1 MTSIRPNA
9 HYTVQLESAVRAVSI
24 YSPTSYAWFG
34 VASPKLPDNVRR
46 SFTPATARNY
56 LLYNL
61 QSKLYDS
68 FYCTGSAVTRP
79 ASVPAYTQS
88 AAPFIEQLSRANS
101 GRGFLQ
107 DGWTV
112 RALEGG
118 YVAVARPDLALWVPP
133 ELCEGHGASI
143 APGVEVGLRLPKEM
157 TALSPGYYMAM
168 GDQELGAE
176 QFGQMLRLYWN
187 VSPEGALTLT
197 RLITE
202 RLNMICVP
210 FRLKVVSSPYGFNRR
225 DTAVLYMR
233 KGNYGAL
240 RSILG
245 GIYARL
251 GDEVRT
257 GVPALTRSLAPGL
270 AMAEDPGHGESYGL
284 HRAMLV
290 AEGLVRGFEAG
301 AVEVAERLSYVEE
314 SLVEEGVDPRRP
326 YLKPGSCDDY
336 EPLPARWRATP
347 AALVAHSACSY
358 VAGTDSD
365 AFTREDYLGISRRI
379 GGQIASQAIWYDGKC
394 NWMGAISP
402 ESGSSHAGG
411 GYHALGPDLY
421 DGTSGIAIYLAELW
435 SAVGDEILR
444 RTAMGAITQALA
456 RREDSGCMDDLGL
469 YTGWPG
475 VALAAVRVGLLL
487 HEEEPVERARL
498 MLHRFNPALAKGEP
512 DLLSG
517 RAGAIVALLLLREAL
532 GEHDLL
538 DRAAVLG
545 DQLLRVAEKEQAGYS
560 WRAAARRFP
569 YNLTGFSHGTAGI
582 GYALLELH
590 AATGEL
596 KYRQG
601 AEEAFAYGRSWF
613 DREEANWPDLRSA
626 QKHTSRK
633 QLGRLSY
640 VSYWCHGAPGIG
652 LSRLRAYQL
661 LGDDLYREEAQYA
674 LETTRRAVDVTLR
687 AGAGAG
693 DFSLCHGVLG
703 LAQILLYGRQI
714 LGEQGPN
721 SDTNALVAQVARLGA
736 DQQAAAGGGHT
747 PGLMVGQAGMGLF
760 YLSLTK
766 PTTPVLFPSMWEWKN
781 TA

>member
-9 HYTVQLESAVRAVSI
+9 QYMAQLESAVRAVNI

-34 VASPKLPDNVRR
+34 APSLKLPDNVRR
-46 SFTPATARNY
+46 AFTPTTARNY

-61 QSKLYDS
+61 QSRLYDS
-68 FYCTGSAVTRP
+68 FYCTGSAVARP
-79 ASVPAYTQS
+79 VPAPAYAQG
-88 AAPFIEQLSRANS
+88 AEPFIEQLSRANR

-133 ELCEGHGASI
+133 ELCEAPQGSI
-143 APGVEVGLRLPKEM
+143 TPGMEVGLRLPKEM

-168 GDQELGAE
+168 GDRELGAE
-176 QFGQMLRLYWN
+176 HFGQMLRVYWN
-187 VSPEGALTLT
+187 VSPEGALTLM

-210 FRLKVVSSPYGFNRR
+210 FRLKVVSSPHGFNRR

-251 GDEVRT
+251 GDEVRH

-270 AMAEDPGHGESYGL
+270 ALAEDPGRGESYGL
-284 HRAMLV
+284 HKAMLV

-301 AVEVAERLSYVEE
+301 AVSVTERLSYVEE
-314 SLVEEGVDPRRP
+314 SLVESGTDPRRP

-336 EPLPARWRATP
+336 QPLPARWRAAP
-347 AALVAHSACSY
+347 VASVVHSAGVRVVGPES
-358 VAGTDSD
+358 GT
-365 AFTREDYLGISRRI
+365 FTGEDYLGISHRI
-379 GGQIASQAIWYDGKC
+379 GGQIASQAIWYGGQC
-394 NWMGAISP
+394 NWMGTNSP
-402 ESGSSHAGG
+402 ESGGSNAGG

-421 DGTSGIAIYLAELW
+421 DGTSGIALYLAELW
-435 SAVGDEILR
+435 SAVGDESLR
-444 RTAMGAITQALA
+444 RTAMGAITQALS
-456 RREDSGCMDDLGL
+456 RREASACMDDLGL

-475 VALAAVRVGLLL
+475 IALAAVRVGLLL
-487 HEEEPVERARL
+487 QEEEPVERARL
-498 MLHRFNPALAKGEP
+498 MLRRFNPRLAKGEP

-517 RAGAIVALLLLREAL
+517 SAGAIVALLLLREAL
-532 GEHDLL
+532 GEQDLL

-545 DQLLRVAEKEQAGYS
+545 DYLLRVAEKEQTGYS
-560 WRAAARRFP
+560 WRAAAHRFP

-590 AATGEL
+590 AATREAT
-596 KYRQG
+596 YRRG
-601 AEEAFAYGRSWF
+601 AEQAFAYGRSWF
-613 DREEANWPDLRSA
+613 DQEEANWPDLRSA
-626 QKHTSRK
+626 QRRTSRQ
-633 QLGRLSY
+633 QLGRLPY

-652 LSRLRAYQL
+652 LSKLRAYQL
-661 LGDDLYREEAQYA
+661 LGDDLYREEAQCA
-674 LETTRRAVDVTLR
+674 LETTRRAVDAAL
-687 AGAGAG
+687 GAGAG
-693 DFSLCHGVLG
+693 DFSLCHGVSG

-714 LGEQGPN
+714 LGQN
-721 SDTNALVAQVARLGA
+721 WLDSDTNALVAQVARLGVEH
-736 DQQAAAGGGHT
+736 QATEASGHT
-747 PGLMVGQAGMGLF
+747 PGLMVGQAGTGLF
-760 YLSLTK
+760 YLSLTN

>member
-1 MTSIRPNA
+1 M
-9 HYTVQLESAVRAVSI
+9 RAV
-24 YSPTSYAWFG
+24 
-34 VASPKLPDNVRR
+34 
-46 SFTPATARNY
+46 
-56 LLYNL
+56 
-61 QSKLYDS
+61 
-68 FYCTGSAVTRP
+68 
-79 ASVPAYTQS
+79 
-88 AAPFIEQLSRANS
+88 
-101 GRGFLQ
+101 
-107 DGWTV
+107 
-112 RALEGG
+112 EGG

-133 ELCEGHGASI
+133 ELCEAPQGSI
-143 APGVEVGLRLPKEM
+143 APGMEVGLRMPKEM

-187 VSPEGALTLT
+187 VSPEGALSLM

-210 FRLKVVSSPYGFNRR
+210 FRLKVVSSPHGFNRR
-225 DTAVLYMR
+225 DTAVLYMC
-233 KGNYGAL
+233 KGNYGAV

-251 GDEVRT
+251 GDEVRH

-270 AMAEDPGHGESYGL
+270 ALAEDPGHGESYGL

-301 AVEVAERLSYVEE
+301 AVVVEERLSYVEE
-314 SLVEEGVDPRRP
+314 SMVESGVDPRRP
-326 YLKPGSCDDY
+326 YLKAGSCDDY
-336 EPLPARWRATP
+336 EPLPARWRDTS
-347 AALVAHSACSY
+347 VAPVVHSAGEHVVRQESK
-358 VAGTDSD
+358 ALTG
-365 AFTREDYLGISRRI
+365 EDYLGISLRI
-379 GGQIASQAIWYDGKC
+379 GGEIASQAIWYEGKC

-402 ESGSSHAGG
+402 ESGSSHAGS
-411 GYHALGPDLY
+411 GYHTLGSDLY
-421 DGTSGIAIYLAELW
+421 DGTSGIALYLAELW
-435 SAVGDEILR
+435 AAMGDETLR

-456 RREDSGCMDDLGL
+456 RREDSACMDDLGL

-498 MLHRFNPALAKGEP
+498 MLHKFNPALAKGEP

-517 RAGAIVALLLLREAL
+517 SAGAIVALLLLREAL
-532 GEHDLL
+532 GEEELL

-545 DQLLRVAEKEQAGYS
+545 DQLLRIAEKEDTGYS
-560 WRAAARRFP
+560 WRAVVHRFP

-582 GYALLELH
+582 AYALLELH
-590 AATGEL
+590 AATREE

-613 DREEANWPDLRSA
+613 DREEGNWPDLRSA
-626 QKHTSRK
+626 QKRTPRR
-633 QLGRLSY
+633 QLGRLPY
-640 VSYWCHGAPGIG
+640 VSYWCHGAPGVG
-652 LSRLRAYQL
+652 LSRLRAYEL
-661 LGDDLYREEAQYA
+661 LGDDLYREEAQCA
-674 LETTRRAVDVTLR
+674 LSTTRRAVEAALR
-687 AGAGAG
+687 VGAGAV

-714 LGEQGPN
+714 LGQEWP
-721 SDTNALVAQVARLGA
+721 DLHTNALVAQVARLGI
-736 DQQAAAGGGHT
+736 DQQAMAGGGHT

-760 YLSLTK
+760 YLGLTRL
-766 PTTPVLFPSMWEWKN
+766 TTPILFPACWNGRTRREVSSRL
-781 TA
+781 